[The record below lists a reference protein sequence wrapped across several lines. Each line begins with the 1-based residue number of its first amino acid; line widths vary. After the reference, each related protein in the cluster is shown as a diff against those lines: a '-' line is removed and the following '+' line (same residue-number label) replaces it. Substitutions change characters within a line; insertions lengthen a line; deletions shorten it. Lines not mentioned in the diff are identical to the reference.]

1 MAMGKDKEDKYLTNI
16 REVSEK
22 YYRVMWQ
29 GEISDKYVFL
39 SRNLHE
45 T

>member
-1 MAMGKDKEDKYLTNI
+1 MGKDKEDKYLANF

-22 YYRVMWQ
+22 YYKVMQQ

-39 SRNLHE
+39 SRNLYE